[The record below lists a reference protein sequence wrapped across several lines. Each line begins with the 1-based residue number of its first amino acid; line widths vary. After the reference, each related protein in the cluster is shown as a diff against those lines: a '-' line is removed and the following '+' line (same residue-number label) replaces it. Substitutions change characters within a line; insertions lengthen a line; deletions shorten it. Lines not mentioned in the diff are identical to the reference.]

1 MKKEDLL
8 KLIEDDDLGL
18 LSIKPKNSLVITA
31 DERLLTSFQEV
42 NNFVKENNRQPEP
55 GKDIYEHR
63 LATRLQSIREDTK
76 KSEYLL
82 DFDEYKLLNIEKKK
96 ITSINDIWND
106 DDLGLLDD
114 EEENIFQLKNI
125 SQLKDR
131 EVPDYVARRKPCKD
145 FEKFEPMFDKCQK
158 ELASGRRKLLKFTR
172 NQKIQKDSFFVLDG
186 VLFFIANT
194 EKFYKNKHG
203 KINGRQRCIFEN
215 GTESNMLLRSL
226 IQRLYESG
234 HTVSENLDKTDL
246 ELLKSFNVI
255 TKNDSQTGF
264 IYVLRS
270 LSNDPKIKSLENL
283 YKIGFSTLP
292 VEDRIK
298 NAAEEP
304 TFLMAPVSIITTFE
318 CYNFDPQKLEQL
330 LHNFFGKVCLNIDIF
345 GKDNRRYTPREWFI
359 APLNI
364 VEKVIELIINGEIV
378 NYKYDPEKQEIVIR

>member
-304 TFLMAPVSIITTFE
+304 TFLMAPVSIIITFE